1 MSKEEYTPPPTNRE
15 SYTPPTGIP
24 AASSVGQS
32 FAAVAPRPPAAIS
45 YLCAGMFPC
54 SKFQDVDDRLWSIQL
69 DWSEGA
75 DPVPG
80 MWTSYNVQ
88 ETNKTNG

>member
-15 SYTPPTGIP
+15 SYTPPTGAS
-24 AASSVGQS
+24 AAGVVGQG

-45 YLCAGMFPC
+45 YLCAGMFLLEV
-54 SKFQDVDDRLWSIQL
+54 SDVDNRLRSIQL
-69 DWSEGA
+69 YWPEGA

-80 MWTSYNVQ
+80 MWTSCNVQ